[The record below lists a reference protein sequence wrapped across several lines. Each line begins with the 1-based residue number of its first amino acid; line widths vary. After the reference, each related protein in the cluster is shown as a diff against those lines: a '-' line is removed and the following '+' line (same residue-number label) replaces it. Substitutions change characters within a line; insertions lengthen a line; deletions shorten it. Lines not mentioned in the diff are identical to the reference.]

1 MAGVGQHIQCQSQ
14 AAVKTQVSLLL
25 VLLLP
30 VTMSAAAAAVITRY
44 TALLSASLFA
54 FVVVHS
60 PLVMDKAAN
69 AESENSDSC
78 CDRYQCGEDI
88 CGNIPACQKADQT
101 SGKTEDGYALVKLLL
116 LPIFVHISRV
126 FFLEE
131 IYPNLHHGIV
141 SEQ

>member
-30 VTMSAAAAAVITRY
+30 RIMSAAAAVITRY

-54 FVVVHS
+54 SVVVHS

-69 AESENSDSC
+69 AESKNSDSC
-78 CDRYQCGEDI
+78 CDRYQCGEAI
-88 CGNIPACQKADQT
+88 CGNIPACQEADQT
-101 SGKTEDGYALVKLLL
+101 SGKTEDGYTLIKLLL
-116 LPIFVHISRV
+116 LPIFVHISRA